1 MYFTTVDCSGL
12 EGRLIKFH
20 IEALNLLSQK
30 NLKPRYTFLQSG
42 VKYNISLLFKS
53 TMKFIFILLY
63 KILLIQ

>member
-30 NLKPRYTFLQSG
+30 NLKPRYAFIQSD
-42 VKYNISLLFKS
+42 VKYNILFKS